1 MEIFEERCEIT
12 HHACTADDQ
21 NCERFKQKITFSSRS
36 VSQSVISRSR
46 PRALSPLRPAGSPS
60 GSAAPGLEHKYPK
73 YSLGS
78 RGAGATLKYR
88 K

>member
-1 MEIFEERCEIT
+1 M
-12 HHACTADDQ
+12 HARLTLKTA
-21 NCERFKQKITFSSRS
+21 NASNRRSRS
-36 VSQSVISRSR
+36 VVVQSVSQLFHGPAPARS
-46 PRALSPLRPAGSPS
+46 ALSPLRPAGSPS
-60 GSAAPGLEHKYPK
+60 GSASAAPGLEHKYPK

>member
-1 MEIFEERCEIT
+1 M
-12 HHACTADDQ
+12 HARLTLKTA
-21 NCERFKQKITFSSRS
+21 NASNRRSRS
-36 VSQSVISRSR
+36 VVVQSVSQLFHGPAPARS
-46 PRALSPLRPAGSPS
+46 ALSAGSPS
-60 GSAAPGLEHKYPK
+60 GSAAPGLEHKYPKLYPK